1 MATFLL
7 KAMLLAQTTILMIA
21 LQYIYTVQ
29 HTNAGYSVMI
39 STAPVMQIDSL
50 AGSSCRQETFTRE
63 LVVSALTFTRE
74 LVVSALPSKPEQST
88 VSSVDQEA
96 ILEMM
101 WRCAPLLILAHVASI
116 VYIKLSEMEKARIE
130 RRNRRLIDEMRHL
143 TKSNNGRLL
152 LGTSKSSVQLCSS
165 RRFKD
170 AAYVLNR
177 NGDQYVAA
185 SG

>member
-7 KAMLLAQTTILMIA
+7 KAMLLAQTTVLVMA

-39 STAPVMQIDSL
+39 STAPVMQIGS
-50 AGSSCRQETFTRE
+50 GSSCRQEAFTNE
-63 LVVSALTFTRE
+63 LVVPAL
-74 LVVSALPSKPEQST
+74 LPKPEQPT
-88 VSSVDQEA
+88 VDQEA
-96 ILEMM
+96 ILDMIKTST
-101 WRCAPLLILAHVASI
+101 ALLILAHLVSV
-116 VYIKLSEMEKARIE
+116 VYIALVEIEAYKTE
-130 RRNRRLIDEMRHL
+130 RRNRRLLDKMRHL

-165 RRFKD
+165 RRCKD

>member
-7 KAMLLAQTTILMIA
+7 KAMLLAHTTILVIA

-39 STAPVMQIDSL
+39 STAPVMQIGSL
-50 AGSSCRQETFTRE
+50 AGSSCRQE
-63 LVVSALTFTRE
+63 TFTRE

-88 VSSVDQEA
+88 VSSVDQED
-96 ILEMM
+96 ILYVIKTST
-101 WRCAPLLILAHVASI
+101 ALLILAHLISI
-116 VYIKLSEMEKARIE
+116 MYIRLVEIQKYEIE
-130 RRNRRLIDEMRHL
+130 RRNRRLINEMRHL

>member
-7 KAMLLAQTTILMIA
+7 KAMLLAQTTILVIA

-39 STAPVMQIDSL
+39 STAPVMQIGSL
-50 AGSSCRQETFTRE
+50 AGSSCRLETFTKE
-63 LVVSALTFTRE
+63 LVVSALLST
-74 LVVSALPSKPEQST
+74 PEQPT

-96 ILEMM
+96 LINMIKTSTV
-101 WRCAPLLILAHVASI
+101 LLILAHLVSV
-116 VYIKLSEMEKARIE
+116 VYIALLEIEAYKTE
-130 RRNRRLIDEMRHL
+130 RRNRRLLDKMRHL

>member
-1 MATFLL
+1 METAIMATFLL
-7 KAMLLAQTTILMIA
+7 KAMLLAQTTVIA

-39 STAPVMQIDSL
+39 STAPVMQIGSL
-50 AGSSCRQETFTRE
+50 CRQETFTKE
-63 LVVSALTFTRE
+63 LVVSAL
-74 LVVSALPSKPEQST
+74 LSKPEQPT

-101 WRCAPLLILAHVASI
+101 WRCAPLLIWAHVASI

-143 TKSNNGRLL
+143 TESNNGRLL

-177 NGDQYVAA
+177 DGDQYVAA